1 MGSDYK
7 LENPDLLFLLQSFN
21 LQKYGLFFSKL
32 TIREGERERERDR
45 GRETERQKERE
56 RDRKRERKGDRE
68 R

>member
-21 LQKYGLFFSKL
+21 LQKYGLFFSKH
-32 TIREGERERERDR
+32 TIREGERQRDRNREREKM
-45 GRETERQKERE
+45 RE
-56 RDRKRERKGDRE
+56 RERKGDRD